1 MAKNSAKLSNKALI
15 QKENF
20 IGKKHKSFT
29 YLVDEKTLM
38 KKKKQ
43 PKCLRNHSHEKIDFT
58 SQIGIEY
65 FFRKVCQKG
74 SLFREETANPPRC
87 GFYHHFDPY
96 LKVSIISSEVF
107 CFLIIVVSSVGL
119 FLTTFHGQYF
129 ISITHRHVL
138 ALESQFLRL
147 LVCSRPPAAHKV
159 PGVTGGGE
167 MCFNGAS
174 AGHPL
179 KGARP

>member
-1 MAKNSAKLSNKALI
+1 MFQKIGHQIQEMAKNSAKLSNKALI

-29 YLVDEKTLM
+29 YLVDEKTLT

-43 PKCLRNHSHEKIDFT
+43 PKCLRDQSHEKIDFT

-107 CFLIIVVSSVGL
+107 RVFGIAAMPFLCRDLFFFFTLCPSLEARLSVLGPRVECL
-119 FLTTFHGQYF
+119 
-129 ISITHRHVL
+129 
-138 ALESQFLRL
+138 
-147 LVCSRPPAAHKV
+147 
-159 PGVTGGGE
+159 
-167 MCFNGAS
+167 
-174 AGHPL
+174 
-179 KGARP
+179 

>member
-1 MAKNSAKLSNKALI
+1 MIQANDLCRPLCIGRTNKKYFQLLCLILVELFREAISLKWQDEKMFQKIGHQIQEMAKNSAKLSNKALI

-29 YLVDEKTLM
+29 YLVDEKTLT

-43 PKCLRNHSHEKIDFT
+43 PKCLRDQSHEKIDLT

-74 SLFREETANPPRC
+74 SFFREETANPPRC

-96 LKVSIISSEVF
+96 LKVSIISFSGF
-107 CFLIIVVSSVGL
+107 CNSSHAIPMQRPFFVTKII
-119 FLTTFHGQYF
+119 
-129 ISITHRHVL
+129 I
-138 ALESQFLRL
+138 
-147 LVCSRPPAAHKV
+147 P
-159 PGVTGGGE
+159 
-167 MCFNGAS
+167 
-174 AGHPL
+174 
-179 KGARP
+179 